1 MLRNV
6 IGKNATLGR
15 QAVEYMKR
23 SQIGQAKDFAQ

>member
-23 SQIGQAKDFAQ
+23 MELGQEGC